1 VALVLPGKPGSIK
14 PVIAR
19 FFSRHVHTLCLRRK
33 RDFATRPPRKQA
45 DAGKPVRSSSRGTAE
60 GLRRVRYS
68 HPFYEYLTRAAFLKM
83 RALKR
88 DFLSAIMLDHQR
100 PAVY

>member
-1 VALVLPGKPGSIK
+1 LPIPLGALDSGKISSIPNAKNLLKVALVLPGKPGFIK

-45 DAGKPVRSSSRGTAE
+45 DVK
-60 GLRRVRYS
+60 
-68 HPFYEYLTRAAFLKM
+68 
-83 RALKR
+83 
-88 DFLSAIMLDHQR
+88 
-100 PAVY
+100 